1 MGLVPGV
8 AHLDFAAVRGGLA
21 MDAMVKL
28 VVRVCMCAHVQ
39 MLVMTAQE
47 DSKSDAVITRV
58 SFHGGLMAG
67 AVQISHLMMGV
78 TENVTQLLMRM
89 KKVLAVPHKA
99 GVETVMLTANVLGV
113 PTSGKH
119 VQEKVSMMSKDGNK
133 DG

>member
-1 MGLVPGV
+1 
-8 AHLDFAAVRGGLA
+8 
-21 MDAMVKL
+21 
-28 VVRVCMCAHVQ
+28 
-39 MLVMTAQE
+39 
-47 DSKSDAVITRV
+47 
-58 SFHGGLMAG
+58 MAG